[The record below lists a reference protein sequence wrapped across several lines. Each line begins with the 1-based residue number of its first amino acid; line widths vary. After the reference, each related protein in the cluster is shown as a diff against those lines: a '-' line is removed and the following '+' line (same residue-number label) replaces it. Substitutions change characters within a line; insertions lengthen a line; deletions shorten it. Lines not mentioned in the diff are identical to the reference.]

1 MLLTEGGNI
10 FKDETGKPV
19 TGRINQA
26 DVDPTLQ
33 YVEKITGL
41 PLVDNKLGS
50 TGIRST
56 SGDLDV
62 AVDKDK
68 VNKDSLVAKLKA
80 WKDKN
85 APNDDDRV
93 WIAKSGITVHF
104 KTPIKGD
111 AKNGY
116 VQTDLMFGE
125 PELMKFAMKGSGD
138 DTPYK
143 GRHRAILISSIA
155 KAQGYKFNA
164 GQGLVDRIT
173 NKSISKNADEI
184 AKTILGQGAS
194 GKDLDSVESIIA
206 KIKGDPNYKNLIA
219 DAVDKFKEEGLELP
233 EQANLDQTGT
243 MREILDRLV

>member
-1 MLLTEGGNI
+1 MLLNEGGNI
-10 FKDETGKPV
+10 FKDETGNPV
-19 TGRINQA
+19 TTRINQA

-33 YVEKITGL
+33 FVEKITGL

-68 VNKDSLVAKLKA
+68 VNKDQVVAKLKA

-85 APNDDDRV
+85 APNDDDRA
-93 WIAKSGITVHF
+93 WFAKSGINVHF

-125 PELMKFAMKGSGD
+125 PELMKFAMKGAGD

-155 KAQGYKFNA
+155 KAQGYKFTSA
-164 GQGLVDRIT
+164 QGLVDRIT
-173 NKSISKNADEI
+173 NKSISKNPDEI
-184 AKTILGQGAS
+184 AKTILGQGAV
-194 GKDLDSVESIIA
+194 GKDLDSVETIIA

-219 DAVDKFKEEGLELP
+219 DAIDKFKEEGLDLP

-243 MREILDRLV
+243 MRDILDRF

>member
-1 MLLTEGGNI
+1 M
-10 FKDETGKPV
+10 
-19 TGRINQA
+19 
-26 DVDPTLQ
+26 
-33 YVEKITGL
+33 
-41 PLVDNKLGS
+41 
-50 TGIRST
+50 
-56 SGDLDV
+56 
-62 AVDKDK
+62 DKDK

-85 APNDDDRV
+85 APNDDDRA

-111 AKNGY
+111 IKNGF

-184 AKTILGQGAS
+184 AKTILGQSAS

-233 EQANLDQTGT
+233 EQANLNQTGT
-243 MREILDRLV
+243 MRDILDRLV